1 MFILFCFALLFPENT
16 FFFLLYLLLLCL
28 LVVCLLWDLTAET
41 VAGRR
46 SDGLRLFYDF
56 FSAGF
61 YCLRFFCS
69 VQMED
74 HHHGPVTVVVQ
85 TYGSLTC
92 AAEAIVALLVSTLL
106 RTRALTA
113 QVTLTC
119 AHPCSFTDSFSL
131 LSLSPFF
138 SPYFVW
144 FWFSFF
150 LPFVLSYAFPL
161 TYACWSN
168 I

>member
-1 MFILFCFALLFPENT
+1 MAYVF
-16 FFFLLYLLLLCL
+16 
-28 LVVCLLWDLTAET
+28 
-41 VAGRR
+41 
-46 SDGLRLFYDF
+46 FYDF
-56 FSAGF
+56 FPQVSIVSG
-61 YCLRFFCS
+61 FFCS

-119 AHPCSFTDSFSL
+119 AHL
-131 LSLSPFF
+131 VLSLIVFLFFRSLFF

-168 I
+168 IL